1 MKISKIAY
9 REKTKDNN
17 QYKDYNI
24 RAAVANKKGHV
35 EGVLYKI
42 PGKDEIDI
50 KKQMRNKDK
59 SVRQLYSVFN
69 QIQIGT
75 KPKKWAGNEKLSE
88 EENNRRAQ
96 QQEIKIQNYKWK
108 NDCSEYVKQLQSTV
122 NNVLFFSDKNSY
134 LKEMHKNTDIIK
146 NMQKSG
152 KPKRF
157 LGGEL
162 EAFVAYTL
170 RKNLIV
176 SRYDNKEFD
185 SVKAM
190 VVFIKNIGND
200 NILDKDKET
209 ICELANL
216 IRDDFLKL
224 NPNAK
229 KSQVANMVRSIRNQ
243 NMVVQPQKDR
253 LSFPLVSDQGKNTVT
268 NKNTEK
274 KGLDE
279 FILNYANLDE
289 EERQEN
295 LRKLRRIIDVYFSTP
310 QEYKKDMDITL
321 SSDVDK
327 TKFGVWEKHESGKK
341 ATGLFVEIPD
351 ELLESETEKLKL
363 DVVLEKQARK
373 KLTDSIRKQNMIC
386 YRYTRAVVEKYNS
399 TENLFFENDSIN
411 QYWIHHIENAV
422 ERILKSCKAGT
433 LFKLRKGYLTEKVW
447 KDAIN
452 LICIKYIAMGK
463 VVYNFA
469 MDDIWKDKKDKNL
482 GIIDE
487 KIKHGITSFDY
498 EMIKAQETLQR
509 ELAVN
514 VAFAANNLARA
525 VCDMTNLEDKESDFL
540 LWNKNNIANKL
551 KNKDDMASVSAV
563 LQFFGGKSSWDI
575 DAFREAYKGNKHNY
589 EVCFID
595 DLRKAV
601 YAARNDSFHFKTAL
615 VNDDIWNTE
624 FLGKLFIKET
634 EFCLD
639 VEKDRFYSN
648 NLPMF
653 YSNDDLRKIM
663 THLYSN
669 KVSRASQVPSY
680 NSVLVRKSFPEYIT
694 GTLKYQNPKYD
705 KDTLDKWY
713 SACYYLLKEIY
724 YNSFLQSDEA
734 LALFEDSVNNFDFD
748 NKDQEPAVKSFRNN
762 YENIK
767 NSCTSFS
774 QICQM
779 YMTEYNQ
786 QNNQFKKVRSSKGS
800 SFDKPIYQHYK
811 LLLKKVIAN
820 AFALYLQNNKE
831 LFGFIGKPLKAN
843 SLREIKKEQFL
854 PEWKTKKYE
863 SLCEE
868 VIKSPEL
875 QKWYVVGKFL
885 NARSLNLMAGSMR
898 SYIQY
903 VNDIKRRADGIE
915 NELHVISQNVD
926 VVDKWVQ
933 VIEVCLLL
941 SSRVSNEFED
951 YFYDK
956 DDYAAYLKSYVDF
969 ENSDM
974 PSEYSA
980 LVEFSDQGKV
990 DLYVDPS
997 NPKVNRNIVQSKLFA
1012 ADYILRDIIEPVSK
1026 DEIEDFYN
1034 QKDEITTCKI
1044 KGAELTDEE
1053 QKKIL
1058 KYQKL
1063 KNRVELRDVVE
1074 YGEIINELL
1083 GQLINWSYM
1092 RERDLLYFQLGFH
1105 YNCLRND
1112 SAKPEEYKNLVLD
1125 DISIKDA
1132 ILHQIIGMYVNGVA
1146 IYAPGKDK
1154 NKLESQCAKGGAGG
1168 KIGAFCRYSLYLKLA
1183 ADTLYNAGI
1192 ELFEVVAEHD
1202 DIIGLRNSID
1212 HFKYYLGE
1220 YGSILSIYSE
1230 VFDRFFTYDMK
1241 YQKNVLNLLQNIL
1254 LRHNVIVEPI
1264 FESGTKKIGKG
1275 TKPCAKL
1282 SIRSIIS
1289 DSFEYKI
1296 KDGTLIADAKDKRY
1310 LETIKKILFYP
1321 EVEPEVS
1328 ILSSKD
1334 SFEQNN
1340 QYGYMKGKSENNKNN
1355 KNKKNKKNNGNR
1367 DEKKNSDGLTYSP
1380 FLDLPFE
1387 LPE

>member
-9 REKTKDNN
+9 REKTNN
-17 QYKDYNI
+17 NKQNKDYNI
-24 RAAVANKKGHV
+24 RAAVANKNGHV

-42 PGKDEIDI
+42 PGKGEIDI
-50 KKQMRNKDK
+50 EQQMKNKDK
-59 SVRQLYSVFN
+59 SVRHLYSVFN

-75 KPKKWAGNEKLSE
+75 EPQKWAGNEKLSE

-96 QQEIKIQNYKWK
+96 QQEIKIQNYEWE

-122 NNVLFFSDKNSY
+122 NNVLFFSNKKSSSQ
-134 LKEMHKNTDIIK
+134 LKEMYENTDVIK

-152 KPKRF
+152 KPKKF
-157 LGGEL
+157 SGGEL
-162 EAFVAYTL
+162 DAFVAYTL
-170 RKNLIV
+170 RKSLIV
-176 SRYDNKEFD
+176 SRKEFD

-200 NILDKDKET
+200 NIPDKDKET

-229 KSQVANMVRSIRNQ
+229 KSQMATMVRSIRNQ

-253 LSFPLVSDQGKNTVT
+253 LSFPLVSDQDKNTVT
-268 NKNTEK
+268 NKNIEK

-279 FILNYANLDE
+279 FILNYANLDK

-310 QEYKKDMDITL
+310 KEYKRDMDIIL
-321 SSDVDK
+321 PDDVDNPK
-327 TKFGVWEKHESGKK
+327 SAVWEKHESGKK
-341 ATGLFVEIPD
+341 ETEFVEIPD
-351 ELLESETEKLKL
+351 ELLKSETKKLKL

-373 KLTDSIRKQNMIC
+373 KLTDSIRKQNMMC
-386 YRYTRAVVEKYNS
+386 YRYTRAVVEKYNLTKS
-399 TENLFFENDSIN
+399 LFFENDSIN

-422 ERILKSCKAGT
+422 ERILKSCTAGT
-433 LFKLRKGYLTEKVW
+433 LFKLHKGYLTEKVW

-452 LICIKYIAMGK
+452 LICIKYIALGK
-463 VVYNFA
+463 AVYNFA

-525 VCDMTNLEDKESDFL
+525 VCDMANLKDKESDFL
-540 LWNKNNIANKL
+540 LWNKKDIANKL

-601 YAARNDSFHFKTAL
+601 YSARNDSFHFKTAL

-624 FLGKLFIKET
+624 FFGKLFIKET
-634 EFCLD
+634 EFCLE

-663 THLYSN
+663 NHIYSN

-680 NSVLVRKSFPEYIT
+680 NSVLVRKSFPEYII
-694 GTLKYQNPKYD
+694 GTLKYQKPGYD
-705 KDTLDKWY
+705 EDTLEKWY

-724 YNSFLQSDEA
+724 YNSFLQSDKA
-734 LALFEDSVNNFDFD
+734 LALFEESVKNLKGYNKDREFAVNNF
-748 NKDQEPAVKSFRNN
+748 RNS
-762 YENIK
+762 YKNIQ
-767 NSCTSFS
+767 SLCTSFS
-774 QICQM
+774 QVCQM

-786 QNNQFKKVRSSKGS
+786 QNNQFKKVRSSKNS

-820 AFALYLQNNKE
+820 AFASYLQQNEE
-831 LFGFIGKPLKAN
+831 LFGFIGKPLKTN
-843 SLREIKKEQFL
+843 SLKEIKKEQFL
-854 PEWKTKKYE
+854 PEWTSKKYV

-868 VIKSPEL
+868 VGKSPEL
-875 QKWYVVGKFL
+875 QKWYIVGKFL
-885 NARSLNLMAGSMR
+885 NSRSLNLMAGSMR

-903 VNDIKRRADGIE
+903 VNDIKRRADGIG

-956 DDYAAYLKSYVDF
+956 DDYATYLKSYVDF

-974 PSEYSA
+974 HSEYSA
-980 LVEFSDQGKV
+980 LVEFSDQGNV
-990 DLYVDPS
+990 DLYVDS
-997 NPKVNRNIVQSKLFA
+997 SKPKVNRNIVQSKLFA
-1012 ADYILRDIIEPVSK
+1012 ADYILRKIIKPVSK
-1026 DEIEDFYN
+1026 DEIGDFYN

-1063 KNRVELRDVVE
+1063 KNRVELCDVVE

-1083 GQLINWSYM
+1083 GQLINWSFM

-1125 DISIKDA
+1125 DVSIKDA

-1154 NKLESQCAKGGAGG
+1154 NKLESQCAIGGAGG

-1183 ADTLYNAGI
+1183 AATLYNAGL

-1202 DIIGLRNSID
+1202 DIIKLRNSID
-1212 HFKYYLGE
+1212 HFKYYLGG

-1241 YQKNVLNLLQNIL
+1241 YQKNVLNILQNIL

-1296 KDGTLIADAKDKRY
+1296 KDGTLIVDAKDKRY
-1310 LETIKKILFYP
+1310 LETIKEILFYP
-1321 EVEPEVS
+1321 EVEPEVR
-1328 ILSSKD
+1328 IISSKD

-1340 QYGYMKGKSENNKNN
+1340 QCEYMKGKSENNKN
-1355 KNKKNKKNNGNR
+1355 KKKKNNGNR
-1367 DEKKNSDGLTYSP
+1367 DGKKKSDGLTYNP
-1380 FLDLPFE
+1380 FLNLSFE